1 MIHIA
6 ICDDSKQE
14 RQILAALFKRYQE
27 LHATPLQIH
36 IFQNGFSLLDAIDQG
51 KRFDITILDIL
62 MPGEN
67 GIEIARN
74 IRASGTDTEIIFLT
88 SSPEYAVD
96 SYEVKAQNYLLKPVT
111 EEKFFASIDSILAE
125 LDKKDTASFIIYTTE
140 KQYSRIRVSSLVYGE
155 VTHRTITLHL
165 ADQTMISAVMT
176 FTEFQDILKAYPDF
190 IYPHRSY
197 AVNMN
202 YIQYVTKSDIILT
215 DGQKIPLSRNNYTK
229 ISEQF
234 LNFPIQ
240 TLLGNNK
247 ETVI

>member
-62 MPGEN
+62 MPREN

-125 LDKKDTASFIIYTTE
+125 LDEKDTASFIIYTTE

-165 ADQTMISAVMT
+165 ADQTMISAIMT
-176 FTEFQDILKAYPDF
+176 FTEFLDILKAYPDF

-197 AVNMN
+197 AVNMH

-234 LNFPIQ
+234 LNFAY
-240 TLLGNNK
+240 TNSFGK
-247 ETVI
+247 

>member
-14 RQILAALFKRYQE
+14 RQILAVLFKRYQE

-125 LDKKDTASFIIYTTE
+125 LDEKDTASFIIYTTE

-165 ADQTMISAVMT
+165 ADQTIISAVMT

-197 AVNMN
+197 AVNMH

-215 DGQKIPLSRNNYTK
+215 DCQKIPLSRNNYTK

-234 LNFPIQ
+234 LNFAY
-240 TLLGNNK
+240 TNSFGK
-247 ETVI
+247 

>member
-27 LHATPLQIH
+27 FHATPLQIH

-111 EEKFFASIDSILAE
+111 EEKFFASMDSILGE
-125 LDKKDTASFIIYTTE
+125 LDEKDTASFIIYTTE

-234 LNFPIQ
+234 LNFAY
-240 TLLGNNK
+240 TNSFGK
-247 ETVI
+247 

>member
-14 RQILAALFKRYQE
+14 QQILAALFKRYQE

-125 LDKKDTASFIIYTTE
+125 LDEKDTASFIIYTTE

-234 LNFPIQ
+234 LNFAY
-240 TLLGNNK
+240 TNSFGK
-247 ETVI
+247 

>member
-125 LDKKDTASFIIYTTE
+125 LDEKDTASFIIYTTE

-215 DGQKIPLSRNNYTK
+215 NGQKIPLSRNNYTK

-234 LNFPIQ
+234 LNFAY
-240 TLLGNNK
+240 TNSFGK
-247 ETVI
+247 

>member
-125 LDKKDTASFIIYTTE
+125 LDEKDTASFIIYTTE

-190 IYPHRSY
+190 TYPHRSY

-234 LNFPIQ
+234 LNFAY
-240 TLLGNNK
+240 TNSFGK
-247 ETVI
+247 

>member
-6 ICDDSKQE
+6 ICDDSKQD

-125 LDKKDTASFIIYTTE
+125 LDEKDTASFIIYTTE

-215 DGQKIPLSRNNYTK
+215 DGQKIPLSRNNYMK

-234 LNFPIQ
+234 LNFAY
-240 TLLGNNK
+240 TNSFGK
-247 ETVI
+247 

>member
-125 LDKKDTASFIIYTTE
+125 LDEKDTASFIIYTTE

-165 ADQTMISAVMT
+165 ADQTMISAIMT
-176 FTEFQDILKAYPDF
+176 FTEFLDILKAYPDF

-197 AVNMN
+197 AVNMH

-215 DGQKIPLSRNNYTK
+215 DGQKIPLSRNKYTN

-234 LNFPIQ
+234 LNFAY
-240 TLLGNNK
+240 TNSFGK
-247 ETVI
+247 

>member
-111 EEKFFASIDSILAE
+111 EEKFFSSIDSILAE
-125 LDKKDTASFIIYTTE
+125 LDEKDTASFIIYTTE

-197 AVNMN
+197 AVNMH

-234 LNFPIQ
+234 LNFAY
-240 TLLGNNK
+240 TNSFGK
-247 ETVI
+247 

>member
-14 RQILAALFKRYQE
+14 RQILAVLFKRYQE

-96 SYEVKAQNYLLKPVT
+96 SYEVK
-111 EEKFFASIDSILAE
+111 FFASIDSILAE
-125 LDKKDTASFIIYTTE
+125 LDEKDTASFIIYTTE

-197 AVNMN
+197 AVNMH

-234 LNFPIQ
+234 LNFAY
-240 TLLGNNK
+240 TNSFGK
-247 ETVI
+247 

>member
-125 LDKKDTASFIIYTTE
+125 LDEKDTASFIIYTTE

-215 DGQKIPLSRNNYTK
+215 DGQKIPLSRNKYTM
-229 ISEQF
+229 ISDQF
-234 LNFPIQ
+234 FNFAY
-240 TLLGNNK
+240 TNSLVK
-247 ETVI
+247 

>member
-14 RQILAALFKRYQE
+14 RQILAVLFKRYQE

-74 IRASGTDTEIIFLT
+74 IRASGADTEIIFLT

-111 EEKFFASIDSILAE
+111 EEKFFASIDSILVE
-125 LDKKDTASFIIYTTE
+125 LDEKDTASFIIYTTE

-215 DGQKIPLSRNNYTK
+215 DGQKIPLSRNNYMK

-234 LNFPIQ
+234 LNFAY
-240 TLLGNNK
+240 TNSFGK
-247 ETVI
+247 

>member
-125 LDKKDTASFIIYTTE
+125 LDEKDTASFIIYTTE

-165 ADQTMISAVMT
+165 ADQTMISAIMP
-176 FTEFQDILKAYPDF
+176 FTEFLDILKAYPDF

-197 AVNMN
+197 AVNMH

-229 ISEQF
+229 ILEQF
-234 LNFPIQ
+234 LNFAY
-240 TLLGNNK
+240 TNSFGK
-247 ETVI
+247 

>member
-74 IRASGTDTEIIFLT
+74 IRASGADTEIIFLT

-125 LDKKDTASFIIYTTE
+125 LDEKDTASFIIYTTE

-176 FTEFQDILKAYPDF
+176 FTEFQDILKAYPGF

-215 DGQKIPLSRNNYTK
+215 DGQKIPLSRNNYMK

-234 LNFPIQ
+234 LNFAY
-240 TLLGNNK
+240 TNSFGK
-247 ETVI
+247 

>member
-6 ICDDSKQE
+6 ICDDSKQD

-74 IRASGTDTEIIFLT
+74 IRVSGADTEIIFLT

-125 LDKKDTASFIIYTTE
+125 LDEKDTASFIIYTTE

-215 DGQKIPLSRNNYTK
+215 DGQKIPLSRNNYMK

-234 LNFPIQ
+234 LNFAY
-240 TLLGNNK
+240 TNSFGK
-247 ETVI
+247 

>member
-74 IRASGTDTEIIFLT
+74 IRASGADTEIIFLT

-125 LDKKDTASFIIYTTE
+125 LDEKDTASFIIYTTE

-197 AVNMN
+197 AVNMH

-234 LNFPIQ
+234 LNFAY
-240 TLLGNNK
+240 TNSFGK
-247 ETVI
+247 

>member
-14 RQILAALFKRYQE
+14 RQILDALFKRYQE

-125 LDKKDTASFIIYTTE
+125 LDEKDTASFIIYTTE

-176 FTEFQDILKAYPDF
+176 FTEFQNILKAYPDF

-197 AVNMN
+197 AVNMH

-234 LNFPIQ
+234 LNFAY
-240 TLLGNNK
+240 TNSFGK
-247 ETVI
+247 

>member
-125 LDKKDTASFIIYTTE
+125 LDEKDIASFIIYTTE

-165 ADQTMISAVMT
+165 ADQTMISAIMT

-197 AVNMN
+197 AVNMH

-234 LNFPIQ
+234 LNFAY
-240 TLLGNNK
+240 TNSFGK
-247 ETVI
+247 

>member
-14 RQILAALFKRYQE
+14 RQILAVLFKRYQE

-74 IRASGTDTEIIFLT
+74 IRASRADTEIIFLT

-125 LDKKDTASFIIYTTE
+125 LDEKDTASFIIYTTE

-215 DGQKIPLSRNNYTK
+215 DGQKIPLSRNNYMK

-234 LNFPIQ
+234 LNFAY
-240 TLLGNNK
+240 TNSFGK
-247 ETVI
+247 

>member
-74 IRASGTDTEIIFLT
+74 IRASGTDSEIIFLT

-111 EEKFFASIDSILAE
+111 EEKFFASIDFILAE
-125 LDKKDTASFIIYTTE
+125 LDEKDTASFIIYTTE

-234 LNFPIQ
+234 LNFAY
-240 TLLGNNK
+240 TNSFGK
-247 ETVI
+247 

>member
-14 RQILAALFKRYQE
+14 RQILAVLFKRYQE

-74 IRASGTDTEIIFLT
+74 IRAPGTDTE
-88 SSPEYAVD
+88 
-96 SYEVKAQNYLLKPVT
+96 
-111 EEKFFASIDSILAE
+111 
-125 LDKKDTASFIIYTTE
+125 LDEKDTASFIIYTTE

-234 LNFPIQ
+234 LNFAY
-240 TLLGNNK
+240 TNSFGK
-247 ETVI
+247 

>member
-111 EEKFFASIDSILAE
+111 EEKFFASIDSILDE
-125 LDKKDTASFIIYTTE
+125 LDEKDTASFIIYTTE

-234 LNFPIQ
+234 LNFAY
-240 TLLGNNK
+240 TNSFGK
-247 ETVI
+247 

>member
-27 LHATPLQIH
+27 LHATPFQIH

-125 LDKKDTASFIIYTTE
+125 LDEKDTASFIIYTTE

-234 LNFPIQ
+234 LNFAY
-240 TLLGNNK
+240 TNSFGK
-247 ETVI
+247 

>member
-14 RQILAALFKRYQE
+14 RQILAALFKRYQK

-125 LDKKDTASFIIYTTE
+125 LDEKDTASFIIYTTE

-234 LNFPIQ
+234 LNFAY
-240 TLLGNNK
+240 TNSFGK
-247 ETVI
+247 

>member
-67 GIEIARN
+67 RIEIARN

-125 LDKKDTASFIIYTTE
+125 LDEKDTASFIIYTTE

-165 ADQTMISAVMT
+165 ADQTMISAIMP
-176 FTEFQDILKAYPDF
+176 FTEFLDILKAYPDF

-197 AVNMN
+197 AVNMH

-234 LNFPIQ
+234 LNFAY
-240 TLLGNNK
+240 TNSFGK
-247 ETVI
+247 

>member
-14 RQILAALFKRYQE
+14 RQILAAFFKRYQE

-125 LDKKDTASFIIYTTE
+125 LDEKDTASFIIYTTE

-165 ADQTMISAVMT
+165 ADQTMISAIMT
-176 FTEFQDILKAYPDF
+176 FTEFLDILKAYPDF

-197 AVNMN
+197 AVNMH

-234 LNFPIQ
+234 LNFAY
-240 TLLGNNK
+240 TNSFGK
-247 ETVI
+247 

>member
-14 RQILAALFKRYQE
+14 RQILAVLFKRYQE

-74 IRASGTDTEIIFLT
+74 IRASGADTEIIFLT

-96 SYEVKAQNYLLKPVT
+96 SYEVKAQNYLLKPIT

-125 LDKKDTASFIIYTTE
+125 LDEKDTASFIIYTTE

-234 LNFPIQ
+234 LNFAY
-240 TLLGNNK
+240 TNSFGK
-247 ETVI
+247 

>member
-88 SSPEYAVD
+88 SSPEYTVD

-125 LDKKDTASFIIYTTE
+125 LDEKDTASFIIYTTE

-165 ADQTMISAVMT
+165 ADQTMISAIMT
-176 FTEFQDILKAYPDF
+176 FTEFLDILKAYPDF
-190 IYPHRSY
+190 TYPHRSY

-234 LNFPIQ
+234 LNFAY
-240 TLLGNNK
+240 TNSFGK
-247 ETVI
+247 

>member
-125 LDKKDTASFIIYTTE
+125 LDEKDTASFIIYTTE
-140 KQYSRIRVSSLVYGE
+140 KQYSRIQVSSLVYGE

-165 ADQTMISAVMT
+165 ADQTMISAIMP
-176 FTEFQDILKAYPDF
+176 FTEFLDILKAYPDF

-197 AVNMN
+197 AVNMH

-234 LNFPIQ
+234 LNFAY
-240 TLLGNNK
+240 TNSFGK
-247 ETVI
+247 

>member
-111 EEKFFASIDSILAE
+111 EEKFFTSIDSILAE
-125 LDKKDTASFIIYTTE
+125 LDEKDTASFIIYTTE

-165 ADQTMISAVMT
+165 ADQTIISAVMT

-234 LNFPIQ
+234 LNFAY
-240 TLLGNNK
+240 TNSFGK
-247 ETVI
+247 

>member
-111 EEKFFASIDSILAE
+111 EEKFFASIDFILAE
-125 LDKKDTASFIIYTTE
+125 LDEKDTASFIIYTTE

-234 LNFPIQ
+234 LNFAY
-240 TLLGNNK
+240 TNSFGK
-247 ETVI
+247 

>member
-14 RQILAALFKRYQE
+14 RQILDALFKRYQE

-51 KRFDITILDIL
+51 ERFDITILDIL

-125 LDKKDTASFIIYTTE
+125 LDEKDTASFIIYTTE

-176 FTEFQDILKAYPDF
+176 FTEFQNILKAYPDF

-197 AVNMN
+197 AVNMH

-234 LNFPIQ
+234 LNFAY
-240 TLLGNNK
+240 TNSFGK
-247 ETVI
+247 

>member
-74 IRASGTDTEIIFLT
+74 IRASGADTEIIFLT

-125 LDKKDTASFIIYTTE
+125 LDEKDTASFIIYTTE

-176 FTEFQDILKAYPDF
+176 FMEFQDILKAYPDF

-215 DGQKIPLSRNNYTK
+215 DGQKIPLSRNNYMK

-234 LNFPIQ
+234 LNFAY
-240 TLLGNNK
+240 TNSFGK
-247 ETVI
+247 

>member
-1 MIHIA
+1 MIHLA

-125 LDKKDTASFIIYTTE
+125 LDEKDTASFIIYTTE

-234 LNFPIQ
+234 LNFAY
-240 TLLGNNK
+240 TNSFGK
-247 ETVI
+247 

>member
-96 SYEVKAQNYLLKPVT
+96 SYEVKAQNYLMILCVFNNEYLGMVRQWQKLFYGKRYSMT
-111 EEKFFASIDSILAE
+111 NLRSGALSRRTNGEEYPEYTPDFVKLAE
-125 LDKKDTASFIIYTTE
+125 SYGAKG
-140 KQYSRIRVSSLVYGE
+140 IRVFNKTEVAAAFEEAKKNTKVPTLIEFVIDPEEMVYPMVKPGG
-155 VTHRTITLHL
+155 TL
-165 ADQTMISAVMT
+165 ADLIM
-176 FTEFQDILKAYPDF
+176 DC
-190 IYPHRSY
+190 
-197 AVNMN
+197 
-202 YIQYVTKSDIILT
+202 
-215 DGQKIPLSRNNYTK
+215 
-229 ISEQF
+229 
-234 LNFPIQ
+234 
-240 TLLGNNK
+240 
-247 ETVI
+247 

>member
-96 SYEVKAQNYLLKPVT
+96 SYEVKSQNYLLKPVT

-125 LDKKDTASFIIYTTE
+125 LDEKDTASFIIYTTE

-165 ADQTMISAVMT
+165 ADQTMISAIMT
-176 FTEFQDILKAYPDF
+176 FTEFLDILKAYPDF

-197 AVNMN
+197 AVNMH

-234 LNFPIQ
+234 LNFAY
-240 TLLGNNK
+240 TNSFGK
-247 ETVI
+247 

>member
-14 RQILAALFKRYQE
+14 RQILATLFKRYQE

-125 LDKKDTASFIIYTTE
+125 LDEKDTASFIIYTTE

-234 LNFPIQ
+234 LNFAY
-240 TLLGNNK
+240 TNSFGK
-247 ETVI
+247 

>member
-1 MIHIA
+1 LIHIA

-74 IRASGTDTEIIFLT
+74 IRASGADTEIIFLT

-125 LDKKDTASFIIYTTE
+125 LDEKDTASFIIYTTE

-234 LNFPIQ
+234 LNFAY
-240 TLLGNNK
+240 TNSFGK
-247 ETVI
+247 

>member
-14 RQILAALFKRYQE
+14 RQILAVLFKRYQE

-74 IRASGTDTEIIFLT
+74 IRASGADTEIIFLT

-125 LDKKDTASFIIYTTE
+125 LDEKDTASFIIYTTE

-176 FTEFQDILKAYPDF
+176 FTEFQDILKAYPGF

-215 DGQKIPLSRNNYTK
+215 DGQKIPLSRNNYMK

-234 LNFPIQ
+234 LNFAY
-240 TLLGNNK
+240 TNSFGK
-247 ETVI
+247 

>member
-1 MIHIA
+1 LIHIA
-6 ICDDSKQE
+6 ICDDSKQD

-74 IRASGTDTEIIFLT
+74 IRASGADTEIIFLT

-125 LDKKDTASFIIYTTE
+125 LDEKDTASFIIYTTE

-215 DGQKIPLSRNNYTK
+215 DGQKIPLSRNNYMK

-234 LNFPIQ
+234 LNFAY
-240 TLLGNNK
+240 TNSFGK
-247 ETVI
+247 